1 MKTPNFEEIIAKV
14 PYVSHKEHS
23 QIVELTRRYLPK
35 TLPRGWQQ
43 FHAPYDS
50 LFYGMGIFTHNTG
63 LRVLFNADHMIQ
75 PGKIWL
81 HASIS
86 LMKRIPTYYEMQT
99 VKKIF
104 IGPDLQAIQLF
115 PAESK
120 HINIHEYCLHLWACV
135 EGDGLPDFGS
145 EGTI

>member
-1 MKTPNFEEIIAKV
+1 MKPNFHELINKI
-14 PYVSHKEHS
+14 PYVSREDS
-23 QIVELTRRYLPK
+23 RQVIALTQKYSPAA
-35 TLPRGWQQ
+35 LPRGWQQ

-50 LFYGMGIFTHNTG
+50 LFYGMGIYTHNTG
-63 LRVLFNADHMIQ
+63 LRVLFNADHLIQ

-81 HASIS
+81 HASVS
-86 LMKRIPTYYEMQT
+86 LKKRVPTYDELKV
-99 VKKIF
+99 VKAIF

-120 HINIHEYCLHLWACV
+120 HINIHKYCLHLWSCV
-135 EGDGLPDFGS
+135 EGDGLPDFGK